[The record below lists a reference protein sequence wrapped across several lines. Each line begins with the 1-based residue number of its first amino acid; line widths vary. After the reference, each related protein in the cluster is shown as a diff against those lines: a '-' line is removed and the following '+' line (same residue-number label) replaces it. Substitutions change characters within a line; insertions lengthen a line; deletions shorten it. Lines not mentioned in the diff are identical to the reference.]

1 MITLRNLLAGL
12 AASMPRDEA
21 QAVRTAVLANV
32 RSCKPVVAPCVLVE
46 QLVEERQAETLSLGS

>member
-1 MITLRNLLAGL
+1 MISLRFILAGL

-32 RSCKPVVAPCVLVE
+32 RSREPVVAARVLVE